1 MDEVNIVLGALAA
14 LALAAASGFFWK
26 RKNIAAH
33 LSPVRRE
40 LKKEKAWLR
49 RGEYN
54 AAMVK
59 GRQNLELLLKL
70 VAEFHGIQLD
80 NTAQA
85 VANAKA
91 GPEKNVFLAHR
102 RQGRRVKKVMTHQQ
116 FGWWLDANGYLDR
129 VGKWELNEIRL
140 IGNKAVHENYAS
152 KEDAWSQYNY
162 LEDVFKL
169 ISEKNAGHER
179 KAADAAE
186 KKRNEG
192 AASCEAKKQTVPA
205 AKKETKKNKA
215 KQKETKKKETEK
227 KETAKKE
234 PVKKEP
240 AKPEQPEAG
249 KAKQKKKKQ
258 KTAAKQEAVKNQEAP
273 KKQETAKKQEP
284 PKSQEQPKSQ
294 EAPKSQEPA
303 EKKLEEKKQEE
314 KKQAEQAPVKL
325 SASAKRR
332 ARRKRAKAR
341 QAQAQ
346 QAAASQETEARK
358 EPAGQAKKK
367 ADAAA
372 DKPEKKTEAAADR
385 PQEKPEAVSGAKKR
399 RRPRRRKPKPQAAG
413 NGGVNEAAN

>member
-26 RKNIAAH
+26 RKNIGAH

-205 AKKETKKNKA
+205 AKKETQKNK
-215 KQKETKKKETEK
+215 TKKKE
-227 KETAKKE
+227 AKQ
-234 PVKKEP
+234 KEP

-284 PKSQEQPKSQ
+284 
-294 EAPKSQEPA
+294 PKSQEPA

>member
-205 AKKETKKNKA
+205 AKKETQKNK
-215 KQKETKKKETEK
+215 TKKKE
-227 KETAKKE
+227 AKQ
-234 PVKKEP
+234 KEP

-284 PKSQEQPKSQ
+284 
-294 EAPKSQEPA
+294 PKSQEPA

-358 EPAGQAKKK
+358 EPAGQVKKK

-372 DKPEKKTEAAADR
+372 SEPKKKAEADR
-385 PQEKPEAVSGAKKR
+385 PQEKPEAGEGPKKR

>member
-205 AKKETKKNKA
+205 AKKETQKNKTKKKEA
-215 KQKETKKKETEK
+215 KQKET
-227 KETAKKE
+227 
-234 PVKKEP
+234 

-258 KTAAKQEAVKNQEAP
+258 KTAAKQEA
-273 KKQETAKKQEP
+273 
-284 PKSQEQPKSQ
+284 
-294 EAPKSQEPA
+294 PKSQEPA
-303 EKKLEEKKQEE
+303 EKKQEEKKQEE

-346 QAAASQETEARK
+346 QAAASQEKEARK

-372 DKPEKKTEAAADR
+372 SEPKKKADAAADR

>member
-14 LALAAASGFFWK
+14 VAAAAVSIVFWK
-26 RKNIAAH
+26 RQNIAAH

-205 AKKETKKNKA
+205 AKKETQKNK
-215 KQKETKKKETEK
+215 TKKKE
-227 KETAKKE
+227 AKQ
-234 PVKKEP
+234 KEP

-258 KTAAKQEAVKNQEAP
+258 KTAAK
-273 KKQETAKKQEP
+273 
-284 PKSQEQPKSQ
+284 Q

-372 DKPEKKTEAAADR
+372 SAPKKKADAAADR

>member
-192 AASCEAKKQTVPA
+192 AASCEEKKQTVPA
-205 AKKETKKNKA
+205 AKKETQKNK
-215 KQKETKKKETEK
+215 TKKKE
-227 KETAKKE
+227 AKQ
-234 PVKKEP
+234 KEP

-258 KTAAKQEAVKNQEAP
+258 KTAAKQESVKNQEAP

-284 PKSQEQPKSQ
+284 
-294 EAPKSQEPA
+294 PKSQEPA

-346 QAAASQETEARK
+346 QT
-358 EPAGQAKKK
+358 
-367 ADAAA
+367 AA

>member
-205 AKKETKKNKA
+205 AKKETQKNK
-215 KQKETKKKETEK
+215 TKKKE
-227 KETAKKE
+227 AKQ
-234 PVKKEP
+234 KEP

-284 PKSQEQPKSQ
+284 PKSQE
-294 EAPKSQEPA
+294 PA
-303 EKKLEEKKQEE
+303 EKKLEE

-346 QAAASQETEARK
+346 QTAASQEKEARK

-372 DKPEKKTEAAADR
+372 SEPKKKADAAADKPEKKTEAADR
-385 PQEKPEAVSGAKKR
+385 PQEKTEAAGAKKR

>member
-14 LALAAASGFFWK
+14 VAAAAASIVFWK
-26 RKNIAAH
+26 RQNIAAH

-205 AKKETKKNKA
+205 AKKETQKNK
-215 KQKETKKKETEK
+215 TKKKE
-227 KETAKKE
+227 AKQ
-234 PVKKEP
+234 KEP

-249 KAKQKKKKQ
+249 KAKQKKKKK
-258 KTAAKQEAVKNQEAP
+258 KTAAKQEAVRNQEAP

-284 PKSQEQPKSQ
+284 PKR
-294 EAPKSQEPA
+294 QEPA
-303 EKKLEEKKQEE
+303 EKKQEEPKHQEPAEKKQEE
-314 KKQAEQAPVKL
+314 KKQAEQTPVKL

-346 QAAASQETEARK
+346 QT
-358 EPAGQAKKK
+358 
-367 ADAAA
+367 AA
-372 DKPEKKTEAAADR
+372 DKPEKKTEAADR
-385 PQEKPEAVSGAKKR
+385 PQEKTEAAGAKKR

>member
-14 LALAAASGFFWK
+14 LALAAASIVFWK
-26 RKNIAAH
+26 RQNIAAH

-205 AKKETKKNKA
+205 AKKETQKNK
-215 KQKETKKKETEK
+215 TKKKE
-227 KETAKKE
+227 AKQ
-234 PVKKEP
+234 KEP

-258 KTAAKQEAVKNQEAP
+258 KTAAKQESVKNQEAP

-284 PKSQEQPKSQ
+284 
-294 EAPKSQEPA
+294 PKSQEPA

-346 QAAASQETEARK
+346 QTAASQEKEARK

-367 ADAAA
+367 AD
-372 DKPEKKTEAAADR
+372 AAADR

>member
-179 KAADAAE
+179 KATDAAE

-192 AASCEAKKQTVPA
+192 AASCEAKKQMVPA
-205 AKKETKKNKA
+205 AKKETQKNK
-215 KQKETKKKETEK
+215 TKKKE
-227 KETAKKE
+227 AKQ
-234 PVKKEP
+234 KEP

-284 PKSQEQPKSQ
+284 
-294 EAPKSQEPA
+294 PKSQEPA

-372 DKPEKKTEAAADR
+372 SAPKKKADAAADR

>member
-205 AKKETKKNKA
+205 AKKETQKNK
-215 KQKETKKKETEK
+215 TKKKE
-227 KETAKKE
+227 AKQ
-234 PVKKEP
+234 KEP

-258 KTAAKQEAVKNQEAP
+258 KTAAKQEAVRKQEAP

-284 PKSQEQPKSQ
+284 PKR
-294 EAPKSQEPA
+294 QEPA
-303 EKKLEEKKQEE
+303 EKKQEE

-346 QAAASQETEARK
+346 QAAA
-358 EPAGQAKKK
+358 
-367 ADAAA
+367 
-372 DKPEKKTEAAADR
+372 DKPEKKTEAADR
-385 PQEKPEAVSGAKKR
+385 PQEKTEAAGAKKR

>member
-14 LALAAASGFFWK
+14 LALAAASIVFWK
-26 RKNIAAH
+26 RQNIAAH

-205 AKKETKKNKA
+205 AKKETQKNK
-215 KQKETKKKETEK
+215 TKKKE
-227 KETAKKE
+227 AKQ
-234 PVKKEP
+234 KEP

-258 KTAAKQEAVKNQEAP
+258 KTAAKQESVKNQEAP
-273 KKQETAKKQEP
+273 KKQETAKKQEA
-284 PKSQEQPKSQ
+284 PKKQETAKKQ
-294 EAPKSQEPA
+294 EPPKSQEPA

-346 QAAASQETEARK
+346 QTAASQEKEARK

-367 ADAAA
+367 AD
-372 DKPEKKTEAAADR
+372 AAADR

>member
-14 LALAAASGFFWK
+14 VAAAAASIVFWK
-26 RKNIAAH
+26 RQNIAAH

-186 KKRNEG
+186 KKEFDISREK
-192 AASCEAKKQTVPA
+192 SHTRIHF
-205 AKKETKKNKA
+205 TKKRS
-215 KQKETKKKETEK
+215 
-227 KETAKKE
+227 
-234 PVKKEP
+234 
-240 AKPEQPEAG
+240 G
-249 KAKQKKKKQ
+249 KI
-258 KTAAKQEAVKNQEAP
+258 
-273 KKQETAKKQEP
+273 
-284 PKSQEQPKSQ
+284 
-294 EAPKSQEPA
+294 
-303 EKKLEEKKQEE
+303 
-314 KKQAEQAPVKL
+314 
-325 SASAKRR
+325 RGDYD
-332 ARRKRAKAR
+332 RKRK
-341 QAQAQ
+341 
-346 QAAASQETEARK
+346 
-358 EPAGQAKKK
+358 
-367 ADAAA
+367 
-372 DKPEKKTEAAADR
+372 
-385 PQEKPEAVSGAKKR
+385 
-399 RRPRRRKPKPQAAG
+399 
-413 NGGVNEAAN
+413 

>member
-14 LALAAASGFFWK
+14 VAAAAVSIVFWK
-26 RKNIAAH
+26 RQNIAAH

-205 AKKETKKNKA
+205 AKKETQKNK
-215 KQKETKKKETEK
+215 TKKKE
-227 KETAKKE
+227 AKQ
-234 PVKKEP
+234 KEP

-258 KTAAKQEAVKNQEAP
+258 KTAAN
-273 KKQETAKKQEP
+273 
-284 PKSQEQPKSQ
+284 Q

-346 QAAASQETEARK
+346 QAAA
-358 EPAGQAKKK
+358 
-367 ADAAA
+367 
-372 DKPEKKTEAAADR
+372 DKPEKKTEAADR

>member
-14 LALAAASGFFWK
+14 VAAAAVSIVFWK
-26 RKNIAAH
+26 RQNIAAH

-205 AKKETKKNKA
+205 AKKETQKNK
-215 KQKETKKKETEK
+215 TKKKE
-227 KETAKKE
+227 AKQ
-234 PVKKEP
+234 KEP

-284 PKSQEQPKSQ
+284 
-294 EAPKSQEPA
+294 PKSQEPA

-346 QAAASQETEARK
+346 QAAASQEKEARK

-372 DKPEKKTEAAADR
+372 SEPKKKAAADR
-385 PQEKPEAVSGAKKR
+385 PQEKPEAVSGPKKR

>member
-14 LALAAASGFFWK
+14 VAAAAASIVFWK
-26 RKNIAAH
+26 RQNIAAH

-192 AASCEAKKQTVPA
+192 AASGEAKKQTVPA
-205 AKKETKKNKA
+205 AKKETQKNK
-215 KQKETKKKETEK
+215 TKKKE
-227 KETAKKE
+227 AKQ
-234 PVKKEP
+234 KEP

-249 KAKQKKKKQ
+249 KAKQKKKKK
-258 KTAAKQEAVKNQEAP
+258 KTAAKQEAVRNQEAP

-284 PKSQEQPKSQ
+284 PKR
-294 EAPKSQEPA
+294 QEPA
-303 EKKLEEKKQEE
+303 EKKQEEPKHQEPAEKKQEE
-314 KKQAEQAPVKL
+314 KKQAEQTPVKL

-346 QAAASQETEARK
+346 QT
-358 EPAGQAKKK
+358 
-367 ADAAA
+367 AA
-372 DKPEKKTEAAADR
+372 DKLDKKTEAAADR
-385 PQEKPEAVSGAKKR
+385 PQEKPEAAGAKKR

>member
-205 AKKETKKNKA
+205 AKKETQKNK
-215 KQKETKKKETEK
+215 TKKKE
-227 KETAKKE
+227 AKQ
-234 PVKKEP
+234 KEP

-284 PKSQEQPKSQ
+284 
-294 EAPKSQEPA
+294 PKSQEPA

-346 QAAASQETEARK
+346 QAAASQEKEARK
-358 EPAGQAKKK
+358 EPAGQAKKKADAAASEPKKK

>member
-205 AKKETKKNKA
+205 AKKETQKNK
-215 KQKETKKKETEK
+215 TKKKE
-227 KETAKKE
+227 AKQ
-234 PVKKEP
+234 KEP

-284 PKSQEQPKSQ
+284 
-294 EAPKSQEPA
+294 PKSQEPA

>member
-26 RKNIAAH
+26 RQNIAAH

-205 AKKETKKNKA
+205 AKKETQKNK
-215 KQKETKKKETEK
+215 TKKKE
-227 KETAKKE
+227 AKQ
-234 PVKKEP
+234 KEP

-284 PKSQEQPKSQ
+284 
-294 EAPKSQEPA
+294 PKSQEPA

-346 QAAASQETEARK
+346 QAAASQEKEARK

-372 DKPEKKTEAAADR
+372 SAPKKKADAAADR

>member
-14 LALAAASGFFWK
+14 VAAAAVSIVFWK
-26 RKNIAAH
+26 RQNIAAH

-205 AKKETKKNKA
+205 AKKETQKNK
-215 KQKETKKKETEK
+215 TKKKE
-227 KETAKKE
+227 AKQ
-234 PVKKEP
+234 KEP

-284 PKSQEQPKSQ
+284 PKSQE
-294 EAPKSQEPA
+294 PA

-346 QAAASQETEARK
+346 QTAASQEKEARK

-372 DKPEKKTEAAADR
+372 SEPKKKADAAADKPEKKTEAADR
-385 PQEKPEAVSGAKKR
+385 PQEKTEAAGAKKR

>member
-14 LALAAASGFFWK
+14 VAAAAVSIVFWK
-26 RKNIAAH
+26 RQNIAAH

-205 AKKETKKNKA
+205 AKKETQKNK
-215 KQKETKKKETEK
+215 TKKKE
-227 KETAKKE
+227 AKQ
-234 PVKKEP
+234 KEP

-284 PKSQEQPKSQ
+284 
-294 EAPKSQEPA
+294 PKSQEPA

-346 QAAASQETEARK
+346 QAAASQEKEARK

-372 DKPEKKTEAAADR
+372 SEPKKKADAAADR
-385 PQEKPEAVSGAKKR
+385 PQEKPEAAGAKKR

>member
-205 AKKETKKNKA
+205 AKKETQKNK
-215 KQKETKKKETEK
+215 TKKKE
-227 KETAKKE
+227 AKQ
-234 PVKKEP
+234 KEP

-284 PKSQEQPKSQ
+284 
-294 EAPKSQEPA
+294 PKSQEPA

-346 QAAASQETEARK
+346 QAAASQEKEARK

-372 DKPEKKTEAAADR
+372 SEPKKKADAAADK
-385 PQEKPEAVSGAKKR
+385 PQEKPEAAGAKKR

>member
-14 LALAAASGFFWK
+14 VAAAAASIVFWK
-26 RKNIAAH
+26 RQNIAAH

-205 AKKETKKNKA
+205 AKKETQKNK
-215 KQKETKKKETEK
+215 TKKKE
-227 KETAKKE
+227 AKQ
-234 PVKKEP
+234 KEP

-258 KTAAKQEAVKNQEAP
+258 KTAAKQEP
-273 KKQETAKKQEP
+273 
-284 PKSQEQPKSQ
+284 
-294 EAPKSQEPA
+294 PKSQEPA

-314 KKQAEQAPVKL
+314 KKQADQAPVKL

-346 QAAASQETEARK
+346 QAAASQEKEARK

-372 DKPEKKTEAAADR
+372 SEPKKKADAAADR

>member
-179 KAADAAE
+179 KATDAAE

-205 AKKETKKNKA
+205 AKKETQKNK
-215 KQKETKKKETEK
+215 TKKKE
-227 KETAKKE
+227 AKQ
-234 PVKKEP
+234 KEP

-284 PKSQEQPKSQ
+284 
-294 EAPKSQEPA
+294 PKSQEPA

-372 DKPEKKTEAAADR
+372 DKPEKKTEAADR
-385 PQEKPEAVSGAKKR
+385 PQEKTEAAGAKKR

>member
-179 KAADAAE
+179 KATDAAE

-192 AASCEAKKQTVPA
+192 AASCEAKKQMVPA
-205 AKKETKKNKA
+205 AKKETQKNK
-215 KQKETKKKETEK
+215 TKKKE
-227 KETAKKE
+227 AKQ
-234 PVKKEP
+234 KEP

-284 PKSQEQPKSQ
+284 
-294 EAPKSQEPA
+294 PKSQEPA

-346 QAAASQETEARK
+346 QAAASQEKEARK

>member
-14 LALAAASGFFWK
+14 VAAAAVSIVFWK
-26 RKNIAAH
+26 RQNIAAH

-205 AKKETKKNKA
+205 AKKETQKNK
-215 KQKETKKKETEK
+215 TKKKE
-227 KETAKKE
+227 AKQ
-234 PVKKEP
+234 KEP

-258 KTAAKQEAVKNQEAP
+258 KTAAKQEA
-273 KKQETAKKQEP
+273 
-284 PKSQEQPKSQ
+284 
-294 EAPKSQEPA
+294 PKSQEPA
-303 EKKLEEKKQEE
+303 EKKQEEKKQEE

-346 QAAASQETEARK
+346 QAAASQEKEARK
-358 EPAGQAKKK
+358 EPAGQAK
-367 ADAAA
+367 
-372 DKPEKKTEAAADR
+372 TQR
-385 PQEKPEAVSGAKKR
+385 PVS
-399 RRPRRRKPKPQAAG
+399 RRRKRTRRQTSRRRRQRRQTGRRRRQRRQAQRSAAG
-413 NGGVNEAAN
+413 RAGGNRSRRRRAMEE

>member
-205 AKKETKKNKA
+205 AKKETQKNK
-215 KQKETKKKETEK
+215 TKKKE
-227 KETAKKE
+227 AKQ
-234 PVKKEP
+234 KEP

-249 KAKQKKKKQ
+249 KAKQKKKKK
-258 KTAAKQEAVKNQEAP
+258 KTAAKQEAVRNQEAP

-284 PKSQEQPKSQ
+284 PKR
-294 EAPKSQEPA
+294 QEPA
-303 EKKLEEKKQEE
+303 EKKQEEPKHQEPAEKKQEE
-314 KKQAEQAPVKL
+314 KKQAEQTPVKL

-346 QAAASQETEARK
+346 QT
-358 EPAGQAKKK
+358 
-367 ADAAA
+367 AA

>member
-205 AKKETKKNKA
+205 AKKETQKNK
-215 KQKETKKKETEK
+215 TKKKE
-227 KETAKKE
+227 AKQ
-234 PVKKEP
+234 KEP

-284 PKSQEQPKSQ
+284 PKSQE
-294 EAPKSQEPA
+294 PA

-346 QAAASQETEARK
+346 QTAASQEKEARK

-372 DKPEKKTEAAADR
+372 SEPKKKADAAADKPEKKTEAADR
-385 PQEKPEAVSGAKKR
+385 PQEKTEAAGAKKR

>member
-179 KAADAAE
+179 KATDAAE

-205 AKKETKKNKA
+205 AKKETQKNK
-215 KQKETKKKETEK
+215 TKKKE
-227 KETAKKE
+227 AKQ
-234 PVKKEP
+234 KEP

-284 PKSQEQPKSQ
+284 
-294 EAPKSQEPA
+294 PKSQEPA

-385 PQEKPEAVSGAKKR
+385 PQEKPEAAGAKKR

>member
-14 LALAAASGFFWK
+14 VAAAAVSIVFWK
-26 RKNIAAH
+26 RQNIAAH

-192 AASCEAKKQTVPA
+192 AASGEAKKQTVPA
-205 AKKETKKNKA
+205 AKKETQKNK
-215 KQKETKKKETEK
+215 TKKKETK
-227 KETAKKE
+227 Q
-234 PVKKEP
+234 KEP

-273 KKQETAKKQEP
+273 KKQETAKK
-284 PKSQEQPKSQ
+284 Q

-346 QAAASQETEARK
+346 QAAASQEKEARRN
-358 EPAGQAKKK
+358 
-367 ADAAA
+367 
-372 DKPEKKTEAAADR
+372 R
-385 PQEKPEAVSGAKKR
+385 PVR
-399 RRPRRRKPKPQAAG
+399 RRRKQTQRPVSRRRKRTRRQTSRRRRQRRRQTDRRRNQRRYQAQRSAAG
-413 NGGVNEAAN
+413 RAGGNRSRRRRAMEE

>member
-205 AKKETKKNKA
+205 AKKETQKNK
-215 KQKETKKKETEK
+215 TKKKE
-227 KETAKKE
+227 AKQ
-234 PVKKEP
+234 KEP

-284 PKSQEQPKSQ
+284 
-294 EAPKSQEPA
+294 PKSQEPA

-346 QAAASQETEARK
+346 QAAASQEKEARK
-358 EPAGQAKKK
+358 EPAGQAKKKADAAASEPRKK

>member
-14 LALAAASGFFWK
+14 LALAAASIVFWK
-26 RKNIAAH
+26 RQNIAAH

-205 AKKETKKNKA
+205 AKKETQKNK
-215 KQKETKKKETEK
+215 TKKKE
-227 KETAKKE
+227 AKQ
-234 PVKKEP
+234 KEP

-284 PKSQEQPKSQ
+284 PKSQE
-294 EAPKSQEPA
+294 PA

-346 QAAASQETEARK
+346 QTAASQEKEARK

-372 DKPEKKTEAAADR
+372 SAPKKKADAAADR

>member
-205 AKKETKKNKA
+205 AKKETQKNK
-215 KQKETKKKETEK
+215 TKKKE
-227 KETAKKE
+227 AKQ
-234 PVKKEP
+234 KEP

-258 KTAAKQEAVKNQEAP
+258 KTAAKQEA
-273 KKQETAKKQEP
+273 
-284 PKSQEQPKSQ
+284 
-294 EAPKSQEPA
+294 PKSQEPA
-303 EKKLEEKKQEE
+303 EKKQEEKKQEE

-346 QAAASQETEARK
+346 QAAASQEKEARK

-372 DKPEKKTEAAADR
+372 SEPKKKADAAADKPEKKTEAADR
-385 PQEKPEAVSGAKKR
+385 PQEKTEAAGAKKR

>member
-14 LALAAASGFFWK
+14 VAAAAASIVFWK
-26 RKNIAAH
+26 RQNIAAH

-205 AKKETKKNKA
+205 AKKETQKNK
-215 KQKETKKKETEK
+215 TKKKETK
-227 KETAKKE
+227 Q
-234 PVKKEP
+234 KEP

-258 KTAAKQEAVKNQEAP
+258 KTAAK
-273 KKQETAKKQEP
+273 
-284 PKSQEQPKSQ
+284 Q

-346 QAAASQETEARK
+346 QAAA
-358 EPAGQAKKK
+358 
-367 ADAAA
+367 
-372 DKPEKKTEAAADR
+372 DKPEKKTEAADR

>member
-14 LALAAASGFFWK
+14 VAAAVASIVFWK
-26 RKNIAAH
+26 RQNIAAH

-205 AKKETKKNKA
+205 AKKETQKNKTKKKEA
-215 KQKETKKKETEK
+215 KQKET
-227 KETAKKE
+227 
-234 PVKKEP
+234 

-284 PKSQEQPKSQ
+284 
-294 EAPKSQEPA
+294 PKSQEPA

-372 DKPEKKTEAAADR
+372 SEPKKKAEADR
-385 PQEKPEAVSGAKKR
+385 PQEKPEAAAGPKKR

>member
-152 KEDAWSQYNY
+152 KEDAWNQYNY

-192 AASCEAKKQTVPA
+192 AASGEAKKQTVPA
-205 AKKETKKNKA
+205 AKKETQKNK
-215 KQKETKKKETEK
+215 TKKKE
-227 KETAKKE
+227 AKQ
-234 PVKKEP
+234 KEP

-258 KTAAKQEAVKNQEAP
+258 KTA
-273 KKQETAKKQEP
+273 KK
-284 PKSQEQPKSQ
+284 Q

-346 QAAASQETEARK
+346 QAAADR
-358 EPAGQAKKK
+358 
-367 ADAAA
+367 
-372 DKPEKKTEAAADR
+372 PEKKTEAADR
-385 PQEKPEAVSGAKKR
+385 PQEKTEAAGAKKR
-399 RRPRRRKPKPQAAG
+399 RRPRRRKPKPQTAG

>member
-14 LALAAASGFFWK
+14 LALAAASIVFWK
-26 RKNIAAH
+26 RQNIAAH

-205 AKKETKKNKA
+205 AKKETQKNK
-215 KQKETKKKETEK
+215 TKKKE
-227 KETAKKE
+227 AKQ
-234 PVKKEP
+234 KEP

-258 KTAAKQEAVKNQEAP
+258 KTAAKQESVKNQEAP
-273 KKQETAKKQEP
+273 KKQETAKK
-284 PKSQEQPKSQ
+284 Q

-346 QAAASQETEARK
+346 QAAASQEKEARK

-372 DKPEKKTEAAADR
+372 SEPKKKADAAADKLEKKTEAADR
-385 PQEKPEAVSGAKKR
+385 PQEKTEAAGAKKR

>member
-205 AKKETKKNKA
+205 AKKETQKNK
-215 KQKETKKKETEK
+215 TKKKE
-227 KETAKKE
+227 AKQ
-234 PVKKEP
+234 KEP

-284 PKSQEQPKSQ
+284 PKSQE
-294 EAPKSQEPA
+294 PA

-346 QAAASQETEARK
+346 QTAASQEKEARK

-372 DKPEKKTEAAADR
+372 SAPKKKADAAADR

>member
-14 LALAAASGFFWK
+14 VAAAAVSIVFWK
-26 RKNIAAH
+26 RQNIAAH

-205 AKKETKKNKA
+205 AKKETQKNK
-215 KQKETKKKETEK
+215 TKKKE
-227 KETAKKE
+227 AKQ
-234 PVKKEP
+234 KEP

-284 PKSQEQPKSQ
+284 PKSQEL
-294 EAPKSQEPA
+294 A